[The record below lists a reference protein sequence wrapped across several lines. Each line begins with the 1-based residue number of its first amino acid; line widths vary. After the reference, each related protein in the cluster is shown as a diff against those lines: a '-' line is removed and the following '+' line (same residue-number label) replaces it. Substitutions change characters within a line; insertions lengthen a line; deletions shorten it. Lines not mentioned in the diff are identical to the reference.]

1 MLYYDVI
8 WVGLDP
14 NGKDADNFL
23 CEGLLVDT
31 LAVFINAGEFFV
43 HLVEELSSPDIKP
56 LAFDSSV
63 VNWRKRCDDSAEF
76 AFA

>member
-14 NGKDADNFL
+14 NGKNAEHFL

-31 LAVFINAGEFFV
+31 LAVFINAGQFFV
-43 HLVEELSSPDIKP
+43 HLVEELSSPYTEF
-56 LAFDSSV
+56 LAFDSGMI
-63 VNWRKRCDDSAEF
+63 N
-76 AFA
+76 